1 MNDEKYIDSE
11 LEKEAAENEAVEE
24 IEDTE
29 EFVEIEEIEEDCE
42 QDPQILKAK
51 KKKKARRLLIA
62 IVVLLIILI
71 PSVILINKRYEDRVE
86 QMLYEDA
93 VVYSNMMLKSR
104 YETSSNFTFDKE
116 PVKVYYYEKKSI
128 FDNNQIVGFDLR
140 AYDDRG
146 NSYICYVTF
155 NNGEID
161 TTFFENYQE

>member
-1 MNDEKYIDSE
+1 MDEEKEIISE
-11 LEKEAAENEAVEE
+11 LDNESDEVEIAEE
-24 IEDTE
+24 IVE
-29 EFVEIEEIEEDCE
+29 EIEEIEETELE
-42 QDPQILKAK
+42 QDPQTVRIK

-62 IVVLLIILI
+62 IVALLIILI
-71 PSVILINKRYEDRVE
+71 PCAICINNCYEDRVE

-116 PVKVYYYEKKSI
+116 PVKVYYYEKESI

-161 TTFFENYQE
+161 TNFFENYQE